1 MEKSSA
7 WEEAYRDVESLW
19 GLKPDYKLAEYAD
32 LVPKGKVL
40 DLGIGEGRNALF
52 FAKKGY
58 EVEGFDMSQ
67 TAVDRCIE
75 RAKSSNLKLSAKV
88 TDLKEVTLPKEEYSL
103 IIAAWML
110 NFLKKAE
117 AERIALEMK
126 KGLKREGIVYVGT
139 FSMHN
144 PGYEKASK
152 NLEVIE
158 ESTFYSRKRDLLV
171 HYFTREELLSIFTDF
186 KTIYCAEGMGLDLS
200 HDEPHYH
207 GFIEYIGQ
215 KRG

>member
-32 LVPKGKVL
+32 LAPKGRVL

-67 TAVDRCIE
+67 TAIDRCIE

-88 TDLKEVTLPKEEYSL
+88 ADLKVVTLPKEEYSL
-103 IIAAWML
+103 IIAAWVL
-110 NFLKKAE
+110 NFLKKGE
-117 AERIALEMK
+117 GERIALEMK
-126 KGLKREGIVYVGT
+126 KALKREGIVYVGT
-139 FSMHN
+139 FSIRD
-144 PGYEKASK
+144 PGYERAGK

-158 ESTFYSRKRDLLV
+158 ENTFYSRKRDLLV

-186 KTIYCAEGMGLDLS
+186 ETIYCAEGIGLDLS

-215 KRG
+215 KRE